1 MPLFLSLAST
11 ESVSNLEA
19 DGLVESFKS
28 LRFLPYCLKLSV
40 GIYLHFTVY
49 PNLSA
54 VKLRCSRQK
63 PFHWN

>member
-19 DGLVESFKS
+19 KGLVESFKS

-54 VKLRCSRQK
+54 IKLR
-63 PFHWN
+63 